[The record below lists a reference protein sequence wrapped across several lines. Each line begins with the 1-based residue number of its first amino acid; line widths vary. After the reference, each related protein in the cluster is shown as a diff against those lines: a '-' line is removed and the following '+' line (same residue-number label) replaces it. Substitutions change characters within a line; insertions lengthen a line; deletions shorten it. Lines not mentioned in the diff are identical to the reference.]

1 MALEEQRRR
10 AAVELH
16 NVVIVDRTQ
25 FSPNIRNRQA
35 LLDFGG
41 QVMGRRVKGPAWSV
55 SPQRREGH
63 HSPNGTAGAVE
74 DPNGTESRR
83 HHHEA
88 DNRHSYV
95 EYVTS
100 PPNGH
105 SVGGRSDGRLYD
117 TFDAVLAVGD
127 IKGLDIA
134 SRLAAKRH
142 KPDAWAIAAPRRTI
156 FDHTGD
162 GPVVATKRLVPVGP
176 DAAEHQLRAS
186 MRLSRP
192 LRRHLAQ
199 KSFGF
204 WGSAAAALQEE
215 ADTATADD
223 DAADPS
229 ASATP
234 EDGTSGRD

>member
-1 MALEEQRRR
+1 MQTPPPRGRSASPHGPAHYPSRQAVPSPSPRTESAHRQHRWRSPLLEAELALEEQRRR

-134 SRLAAKRH
+134 SRLPNENLVHLREETVNSLMPLCRRQVLFGAKFMNVSLH
-142 KPDAWAIAAPRRTI
+142 A
-156 FDHTGD
+156 
-162 GPVVATKRLVPVGP
+162 RLC
-176 DAAEHQLRAS
+176 
-186 MRLSRP
+186 
-192 LRRHLAQ
+192 
-199 KSFGF
+199 
-204 WGSAAAALQEE
+204 
-215 ADTATADD
+215 
-223 DAADPS
+223 
-229 ASATP
+229 
-234 EDGTSGRD
+234 